1 LALADTLGVCP
12 AFGEPTSFLGMARPP
27 NLHYHRAR
35 MNFPAILRNT
45 LLTGTVLL
53 AAWGVGHLWP
63 EHAYYIR
70 HFFREL
76 LRALL

>member
-1 LALADTLGVCP
+1 MCACFAPEELP
-12 AFGEPTSFLGMARPP
+12 PFLGMARPF
-27 NLHYHRAR
+27 NLYYHRVR

-63 EHAYYIR
+63 ERAHVIR

>member
-1 LALADTLGVCP
+1 MACTLHHKYPQV
-12 AFGEPTSFLGMARPP
+12 
-27 NLHYHRAR
+27 R
-35 MNFPAILRNT
+35 MNFSSLLRNV
-45 LLTGTVLL
+45 LLTGTVML

-63 EHAYYIR
+63 EHAYFIR

>member
-1 LALADTLGVCP
+1 
-12 AFGEPTSFLGMARPP
+12 
-27 NLHYHRAR
+27 
-35 MNFPAILRNT
+35 

-63 EHAYYIR
+63 ERAHVIR

>member
-1 LALADTLGVCP
+1 
-12 AFGEPTSFLGMARPP
+12 
-27 NLHYHRAR
+27 
-35 MNFPAILRNT
+35 MNFPSLLRNV
-45 LLTGTVLL
+45 LLTGVVLL

-63 EHAYYIR
+63 EHAHLIR

>member
-1 LALADTLGVCP
+1 MSADP
-12 AFGEPTSFLGMARPP
+12 QLGMVCKHHHTYAHHHM
-27 NLHYHRAR
+27 NL
-35 MNFPAILRNT
+35 PSLLRT
-45 LLTGTVLL
+45 VLLTGTVML

>member
-1 LALADTLGVCP
+1 
-12 AFGEPTSFLGMARPP
+12 
-27 NLHYHRAR
+27 
-35 MNFPAILRNT
+35 MNFPSILRKA

-63 EHAYYIR
+63 EHAYVIR
-70 HFFREL
+70 HVFREL

>member
-1 LALADTLGVCP
+1 
-12 AFGEPTSFLGMARPP
+12 M
-27 NLHYHRAR
+27 NL
-35 MNFPAILRNT
+35 PSLLRT
-45 LLTGTVLL
+45 VLLTGTVML